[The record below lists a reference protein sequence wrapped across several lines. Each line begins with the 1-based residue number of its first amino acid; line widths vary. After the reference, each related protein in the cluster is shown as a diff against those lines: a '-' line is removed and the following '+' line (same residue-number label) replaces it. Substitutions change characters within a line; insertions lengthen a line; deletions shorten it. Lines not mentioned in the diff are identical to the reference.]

1 MRIPLLSAFSGVA
14 GVSLRALSFTLC
26 SFSLLSSAAQADDEK
41 EELRDLFFGAAMYYA
56 HQENYFDAIVAL
68 DNELAQYH
76 RLDEPELDPFS
87 EHLGQAE
94 FSVGD
99 LELSYRMHREAG
111 RAIEAVL
118 KGNVSQEVRNEAAY
132 RLAKIHYHK
141 QQPLNALHALEMIE
155 GRVPLRVRADEQFL
169 RARVFMELGRLEE
182 AVELL
187 KDLKG
192 EESLNGFVEFNLGI
206 AQLKSNE
213 EARGVLELTAL
224 GKRRGSNPV
233 DQALYDKTNLL
244 LGSHLM
250 EAGELELARP
260 YFDRVN
266 LEGPFSNRAL
276 LGAGWVEARAG
287 RYDRALVPWRILQN
301 RKGTNEAVQEVML
314 AVPYAY
320 GKLDVHSTAAINYGR
335 ALDAFGREIDTLTA
349 SINSIRQ
356 GKFLEALRRKEATQV
371 QNWVV
376 ALRNLPEAPETHYLL
391 DLMASND
398 YQEFLR
404 NYRDLNDLYER
415 NKEWLKSLTAY
426 EYIISARRAYY
437 EPLLPQLDEQFRA
450 LDVRIKL
457 RMEQRDQFSN
467 RIEQMLVSRRPE
479 YLATADEQEARLQ
492 LLQLHKEIA
501 RNPNGFTGETRSR
514 LARLQGILDL
524 RLSTEYHQ
532 RLTEAY
538 RHLQELNIEI
548 EKLQTIY
555 RSYVR
560 SRQAA
565 THSYTGYNKNIQ
577 RLRAQIHAAQQRLEM
592 LMARQGSML
601 EALAVEELER
611 RRSQLESYQIKARFA
626 LADSYDRANEL
637 QEQREDERKIEQHR
651 EAQPETLPAHNPP
664 EMEASET
671 ENNLQEPDE
680 VEQHR
685 EAQPETLPE
694 HNPPEMEASETDNKL
709 QEPDEVESHS
719 ETQTE
724 ALPRSS
730 SAESE
735 APEIEGDKA

>member
-1 MRIPLLSAFSGVA
+1 MRTSLLSVLSGAV
-14 GVSLRALSFTLC
+14 GTGLRVIGFTLC
-26 SFSLLSSAAQADDEK
+26 GLPLVSNAADADNSEA
-41 EELRDLFFGAAMYYA
+41 LQDLFFGAAMYHA
-56 HQENYFDAIVAL
+56 HQDKYFDAIVAL
-68 DNELAQYH
+68 DSELAQFH

-87 EHLGQAE
+87 THLGQAE

-169 RARVFMELGRLEE
+169 RARVFMELGRLKE

-192 EESLNGFVEFNLGI
+192 EESLDGFVEFNLGI
-206 AQLKSNE
+206 AQLKSGE

-224 GKRRGSNPV
+224 GKRRSSDPA

-250 EAGELELARP
+250 EAGELQLARP

-287 RYDRALVPWRILQN
+287 RYDRALVPWKMLQN
-301 RKGTNEAVQEVML
+301 RKGTNEAAQEAML

-349 SINSIRQ
+349 SIDSIRE

-404 NYRDLNDLYER
+404 NYRDLNELFER

-426 EYIISARRAYY
+426 EDIISVRRAYY
-437 EPLLPQLDEQFRA
+437 EPLLPQLDDQFRT
-450 LDVRIKL
+450 LDARIKL
-457 RMEQRDQFSN
+457 RMEQRDQFSS

-479 YLATADEQEARLQ
+479 YLATAEEQEARLQ
-492 LLQLHKEIA
+492 LLQLHKQIA
-501 RNPNGFTGETRSR
+501 RNPRGFTEETRSR
-514 LARLQGILDL
+514 LERLQGILAL
-524 RLSTEYHQ
+524 RLSTEYHE

-538 RHLQELNIEI
+538 KHLQALNTEI
-548 EKLQTIY
+548 EKLQTVY

-565 THSYTGYNKNIQ
+565 THSYTGYNKDIQ
-577 RLRAQIHAAQQRLEM
+577 RLRAQIRATQRRLET

-601 EALAVEELER
+601 EALAIQELER
-611 RRSQLESYQIKARFA
+611 RRTQLESYQIKARFA
-626 LADSYDRANEL
+626 LADSFDRANEL
-637 QEQREDERKIEQHR
+637 QEQREDERKIEQLR
-651 EAQPETLPAHNPP
+651 EAQPEALPEGNPP
-664 EMEASET
+664 EMEVQDNAGSE
-671 ENNLQEPDE
+671 
-680 VEQHR
+680 
-685 EAQPETLPE
+685 
-694 HNPPEMEASETDNKL
+694 
-709 QEPDEVESHS
+709 
-719 ETQTE
+719 
-724 ALPRSS
+724 
-730 SAESE
+730 
-735 APEIEGDKA
+735 G